1 MSLSMTC
8 RCGKWIFAAC
18 AAVFLALLSVSA
30 FAKEDDKWRNEEQ
43 VYAKICAYCHDVGV
57 GPVIKGR
64 QLTPTYIAAWVRHG
78 WKAMPAFSSA
88 FIDDKT
94 LQRLAE
100 YVSQSAP
107 PQQ

>member
-1 MSLSMTC
+1 
-8 RCGKWIFAAC
+8 
-18 AAVFLALLSVSA
+18 
-30 FAKEDDKWRNEEQ
+30 
-43 VYAKICAYCHDVGV
+43 
-57 GPVIKGR
+57 
-64 QLTPTYIAAWVRHG
+64 
-78 WKAMPAFSSA
+78 MPAFSAA